1 MSGFPASFFVE
12 RNRNEM
18 PLSAAGREVQVA
30 AFDKV
35 KSGIGG
41 MGGLLDFSRVGEK
54 GGC

>member
-1 MSGFPASFFVE
+1 MSGLHASFFVE

-18 PLSAAGREVQVA
+18 PLSAAGREVMVA

-41 MGGLLDFSRVGEK
+41 MDELLD
-54 GGC
+54 